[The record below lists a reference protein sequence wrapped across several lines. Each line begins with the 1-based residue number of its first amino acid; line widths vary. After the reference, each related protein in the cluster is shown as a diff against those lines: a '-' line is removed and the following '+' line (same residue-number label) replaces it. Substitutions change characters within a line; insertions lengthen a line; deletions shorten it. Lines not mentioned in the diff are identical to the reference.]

1 MTPPEPL
8 RVGILTAGGDC
19 PGLNA
24 IIRAVAKT
32 LILHYDAEIIGFED
46 GYEGL
51 IERRARPLSY
61 YDVSGILTQ
70 GGTILGTN
78 NKANPFGYYRRNGED
93 VSDEVVA
100 YYHELKLNA
109 LVVIGGD
116 GSMAVAAGLIK
127 KGLHIVGVPK
137 TIDNDLLYCERTPG
151 FDSAVQVVTDAVDRL
166 HTTAMSHH
174 RIMILETMGRYAG
187 WIALYGGVAGG
198 ADVILIPEL
207 PYQIEEVARV
217 CRRREHLGK
226 RFTLI
231 VVAEGARPEG
241 GEVVIREV
249 DPTSPDPIR
258 LGGIGQFLARH
269 LKQHVSSE
277 IRTTVLGHVQ
287 RGGTP
292 TPLDRVLGTN
302 LGAYAAHLVARGV
315 YGKMVTIQQ
324 NRLTEV
330 PIEEVGGKTRHVPP
344 DDPLIVAALST
355 GVSLGV
361 PNLKVTYRSHGPV
374 L

>member
-1 MTPPEPL
+1 MAPSEPL
-8 RVGILTAGGDC
+8 RIGVLTAGGDC

-24 IIRAVAKT
+24 IIRAVTKT
-32 LILHYDAEIIGFED
+32 LILHYDAEVIGFED

-61 YDVSGILTQ
+61 YDVSGVLTL
-70 GGTILGTN
+70 GGTLLGTN
-78 NKANPFGYYRRNGED
+78 NKANPFGYYRRDGAD

-100 YYHELKLNA
+100 YYHELKLDA

-127 KGLHIVGVPK
+127 KGLNIVGVPK

-217 CRRREHLGK
+217 CQRREHLGK
-226 RFTLI
+226 RFTII

-241 GEVVIREV
+241 GDVVIREV

-269 LKQHVSSE
+269 LKQHVTSE
-277 IRTTVLGHVQ
+277 IRTTVLGHIQ

-292 TPLDRVLGTN
+292 SPLDRVLGTQ
-302 LGAYAAHLVARGV
+302 LGTYAAHLAARGI
-315 YGKMVTIQQ
+315 YGKIVTVQE

-330 PIEEVGGKTRHVPP
+330 PIEKVGGKTRHVPP
-344 DDPLIVAALST
+344 DHPLIAAALST
-355 GVSLGV
+355 GTSLGV
-361 PNLKVTYRSHGPV
+361 AGLEISSGAGGPV